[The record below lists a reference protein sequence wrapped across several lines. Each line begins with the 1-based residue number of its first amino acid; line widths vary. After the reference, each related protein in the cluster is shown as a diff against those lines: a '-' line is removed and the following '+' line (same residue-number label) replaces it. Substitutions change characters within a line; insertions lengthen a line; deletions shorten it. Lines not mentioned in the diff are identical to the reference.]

1 MKLTQIMANRTSTFA
16 PIFKVQSSMNN
27 NRETNYNLDTLSKTD
42 KALLLIMTIMVAL
55 FTPVLLQ
62 GHLNVIFR
70 NLFNPEG
77 CIILTPEL
85 RVVSTLVCYGITAA
99 AGGTL
104 LRISKIHKH
113 WLAILFFVLTFL
125 WTAFVAAIEYLAID

>member
-1 MKLTQIMANRTSTFA
+1 MGKSVLIIVHN
-16 PIFKVQSSMNN
+16 SMNPN
-27 NRETNYNLDTLSKTD
+27 EETNTNPDTLSKAN
-42 KALLLIMTIMVAL
+42 KVVLLIMTILVAL

-70 NLFNPEG
+70 DLFNPQD
-77 CIILTPEL
+77 CIILIPEL

-104 LRISKIHKH
+104 LHISRIHKH
-113 WLAILFFVLTFL
+113 WLTILFLVLTFL
-125 WTAFVAAIEYLAID
+125 WTVFVAAVLYLAID